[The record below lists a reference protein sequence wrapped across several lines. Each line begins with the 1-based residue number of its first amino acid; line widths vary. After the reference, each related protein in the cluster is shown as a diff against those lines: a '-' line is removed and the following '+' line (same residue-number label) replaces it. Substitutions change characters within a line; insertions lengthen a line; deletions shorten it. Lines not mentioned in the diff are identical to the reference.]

1 MTLLKL
7 LEKIQT
13 QDHLLPMDRELLEAI
28 ELHLRCLTDVMGLYV
43 ECTRQPDDQIRRIL
57 NNLEEKLYGT
67 NQAPEG
73 RTDRSL
79 NQQTH

>member
-13 QDHLLPMDRELLEAI
+13 QDSISPLDRELLEAI
-28 ELHLRCLTDVMGLYV
+28 ELHLRCLTDVMGMYV
-43 ECTRQPDDQIRRIL
+43 ECTRQPDNQIRAIL

-67 NQAPEG
+67 IQAPEG
-73 RTDRSL
+73 RTNRSL
-79 NQQTH
+79 NQPTH

>member
-13 QDHLLPMDRELLEAI
+13 ETYVTPLDRELLEAI

-43 ECTRQPDDQIRRIL
+43 ECTRQPDTQIRRIL

-67 NQAPEG
+67 IQAPEG
-73 RTDRSL
+73 RADRGV
-79 NQQTH
+79 NEQAY